1 MFSVASKTVRA
12 LLSFYFLHEDE
23 SFYVNEIVRRLG
35 LDKRNL
41 IRKLKELEK
50 EGIFIRELKGNQ
62 RYYSLNK
69 KFPLY
74 KEYKNIFMKTI
85 GLEGKLKKLLGG
97 IKGVNSAYLYG
108 SYVQD
113 KMDTFSDIDLMVVGS
128 QDIGSLQGKINKLQK
143 DIDREINMI
152 NISQR
157 ELDSKK
163 KNEDPFISD
172 ILKKKH
178 VKIV

>member
-1 MFSVASKTVRA
+1 M
-12 LLSFYFLHEDE
+12 
-23 SFYVNEIVRRLG
+23 
-35 LDKRNL
+35 
-41 IRKLKELEK
+41 
-50 EGIFIRELKGNQ
+50 
-62 RYYSLNK
+62 NK
-69 KFPLY
+69 KIPLK
-74 KEYKNIFMKTI
+74 KEYKNNFMKTN
-85 GLEGKLKKLLGG
+85 GLEGKLKKLLSG

-128 QDIGSLQGKINKLQK
+128 QDIVSLQGKINKLQK

-157 ELDSKK
+157 EFDSKK
-163 KNEDPFISD
+163 KNEDPLISD

-178 VKIV
+178 IKII

>member
-1 MFSVASKTVRA
+1 MFSVASKTA
-12 LLSFYFLHEDE
+12 KTLLDFYFLHEDE

-50 EGIFIRELKGNQ
+50 EGVFISELRGNQ

-74 KEYKNIFMKTI
+74 QEYKNIFMKTI
-85 GLEGKLKKLLGG
+85 GLEGKLRKLLSG

-108 SYVQD
+108 SYAQD
-113 KMDTFSDIDLMVVGS
+113 KMDTFSDIDLIVVGS
-128 QDIGSLQGKINKLQK
+128 QDIVFLQGKINKLQK

-157 ELDSKK
+157 EFDSKK
-163 KNEDPFISD
+163 KNRDPFVLD

-178 VKIV
+178 IKIV